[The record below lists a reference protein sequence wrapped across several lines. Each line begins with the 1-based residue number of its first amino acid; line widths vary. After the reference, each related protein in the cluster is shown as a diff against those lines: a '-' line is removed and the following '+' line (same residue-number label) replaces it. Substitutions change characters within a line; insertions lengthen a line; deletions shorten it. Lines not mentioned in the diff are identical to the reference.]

1 MGVDKITD
9 NAKIYL
15 KKRERIKDKRNKES
29 KIKEIKLLLDRDWR
43 CQSSLLFWFLI
54 N

>member
-15 KKRERIKDKRNKES
+15 KKRERIKDKRK
-29 KIKEIKLLLDRDWR
+29 KKKEIKNQR
-43 CQSSLLFWFLI
+43 
-54 N
+54 

>member
-15 KKRERIKDKRNKES
+15 KKRERIKDKRKS
-29 KIKEIKLLLDRDWR
+29 KIKEINLLLV
-43 CQSSLLFWFLI
+43 
-54 N
+54 

>member
-15 KKRERIKDKRNKES
+15 KKRERKEKES
-29 KIKEIKLLLDRDWR
+29 KIKEINLY
-43 CQSSLLFWFLI
+43 
-54 N
+54 

>member
-15 KKRERIKDKRNKES
+15 KKRERIKDKRNS
-29 KIKEIKLLLDRDWR
+29 LLLDRDWR

>member
-15 KKRERIKDKRNKES
+15 KKREKS
-29 KIKEIKLLLDRDWR
+29 KIKEINLLLV
-43 CQSSLLFWFLI
+43 
-54 N
+54 

>member
-15 KKRERIKDKRNKES
+15 KKRERIKDKRNY
-29 KIKEIKLLLDRDWR
+29 LLLDRDWR

>member
-15 KKRERIKDKRNKES
+15 KKRERIKDKRKTS
-29 KIKEIKLLLDRDWR
+29 TR
-43 CQSSLLFWFLI
+43 
-54 N
+54 

>member
-15 KKRERIKDKRNKES
+15 KKRERIKDKRIN
-29 KIKEIKLLLDRDWR
+29 LLLDRDWR
-43 CQSSLLFWFLI
+43 CQSSLLF
-54 N
+54 

>member
-15 KKRERIKDKRNKES
+15 KKRERIKDKR
-29 KIKEIKLLLDRDWR
+29 KLTSTR
-43 CQSSLLFWFLI
+43 
-54 N
+54 

>member
-15 KKRERIKDKRNKES
+15 KKRERIKDKRKK
-29 KIKEIKLLLDRDWR
+29 KIYY
-43 CQSSLLFWFLI
+43 
-54 N
+54 